1 MTNVIG
7 GIGLL
12 MFLVLEGTRGPDS
25 HGQDPKM
32 SARRWAHPL
41 FERPQRSSRAW
52 RKRDG
57 LNRYHRA
64 LEIVLIDNVPSGT

>member
-1 MTNVIG
+1 VTNVIG

-32 SARRWAHPL
+32 SARGGRIRCPTPATL
-41 FERPQRSSRAW
+41 TSRVAQ
-52 RKRDG
+52 
-57 LNRYHRA
+57 
-64 LEIVLIDNVPSGT
+64 T